1 MLIKIIQEMP
11 CPREKKSDV
20 GRPPIHSKAKLD
32 FACLLMMAD
41 NNTYRGVVS
50 NLRNMR
56 TPWDDEPIPDHT
68 TLVRHMQT
76 IPNDWLDLIIAETAS
91 RCIDEANEATG
102 PLGITVVLWRLQ
114 DMRPSSNQM

>member
-1 MLIKIIQEMP
+1 MSEHKRRKGYWKYYEMAIRLEQSHMIKMLIKIIQEMP

-32 FACLLMMAD
+32 FACLLLMMAD

-56 TPWDDEPIPDHT
+56 I
-68 TLVRHMQT
+68 
-76 IPNDWLDLIIAETAS
+76 
-91 RCIDEANEATG
+91 
-102 PLGITVVLWRLQ
+102 
-114 DMRPSSNQM
+114 